1 MNMNKSNQTNLS
13 VFPSAPLARRLAALV
28 YDSFIVFSFL
38 LLATTIALAMN
49 KGQSLLPYRLLFISY
64 LFISTGFFLGW
75 FWKTSGQTLG
85 MLAWKI
91 RVITQD
97 GKPLTW
103 PLALKRYALAFFS
116 VGLAGIGLIWCLFD
130 KDKQSLHDRVLATR
144 VIKYQR

>member
-1 MNMNKSNQTNLS
+1 MNKSNQTDLS

-49 KGQSLLPYRLLFISY
+49 KGQSLLPYRLWFTSY

-116 VGLAGIGLIWCLFD
+116 VGLAGFGLIWCLFD